1 MIGSLTETAPAVRR
15 GTVLVVDDEE
25 GVRASVRAILEE
37 TCEVLEAEDG
47 AGALEVLR
55 THTVDLVM
63 LDQRMP
69 GEAGIDLLPRIK
81 AFDPSIVVVL
91 ATAVYDVRTAVLA
104 MQRGAYDYV
113 VKPFDVDDIVMLAQ
127 RVLEKRALER
137 EVLLLRSALAGDP
150 WDGRAA
156 FEGLV
161 GRNPQMVRIYQ
172 LVSQIAETPS
182 TVLITGES
190 GTGKELIARA
200 VHRRSARRERPFVAI
215 NVAAIPDTLIES
227 ELFGHEKG
235 AFTGAHA
242 RRAGKFELAQGGTV
256 FLDEIGSLRLDLQTR
271 LLRVLQEREVERVG
285 GVRPVPVDV
294 RIVAATNVNLRQAVR
309 ERTFR
314 EDLFYRLNVV
324 HIEVPPL
331 RDRRDDIPLLVDH
344 FVQKLA
350 RECRRDVRAVS
361 AGALETLVRYDWP
374 GNVRELENVIHRAVV
389 LARGPVLQLQDIP
402 LDVALPETGARLAE
416 DTGLPLREA
425 CEQFERQ
432 YVLRVLERVRW
443 NVSRAARLLGVHRN
457 TVLAKLAAWGIRRP
471 GQPEGRSLSL

>member
-1 MIGSLTETAPAVRR
+1 MIGTLTETAPTVRR

-25 GVRASVRAILEE
+25 GVRASIRAILEE

-47 AGALEVLR
+47 AAALEVLR
-55 THTVDLVM
+55 THNVDLVM

-69 GEAGIDLLPRIK
+69 GEAGIDVLPKIK
-81 AFDPSIVVVL
+81 ALDASIVVVL

-113 VKPFDVDDIVMLAQ
+113 VKPFDVDDIVMLTQ

-137 EVLLLRSALAGDP
+137 EVLLLRSALADDP
-150 WDGRAA
+150 WSGHTA

-242 RRAGKFELAQGGTV
+242 RKPGKFELAHGGTV

-294 RIVAATNVNLRQAVR
+294 RVVAATNVNLRQAVR
-309 ERTFR
+309 ERAFR

-344 FVQKLA
+344 FVRKLG

-416 DTGLPLREA
+416 DTGMPLREA

-457 TVLAKLAAWGIRRP
+457 TVLAKLAAWGIQRP
-471 GQPEGRSLSL
+471 GQAEGRSLSL